1 MALRGLAN
9 RGGLAGRVVEN
20 VLAFNTATSRGVTTD
35 LSSITSTFL
44 NSSVQSS
51 LQGCSA
57 QCVRAFSSRTPI
69 HSSLLFSRAQAS
81 VSPFPFA
88 MVDARSLTR
97 SMVSLI
103 PRIHTRGM
111 AKNAKKL
118 EASGLKVWRPLTNG
132 QRGRVTTRRDDLWG
146 GKPHKA
152 LVMGKKRI
160 GGRNNQGRTTVFWRG
175 GGHKRL
181 YRIIDFKR
189 QLTGREG
196 IVRRIE
202 YDPNRSARIA
212 LIDYEGDVKATHYI
226 IAPEG
231 MKGGDPITQG
241 PDSPIKTGNA
251 LPLLNI
257 PVGTVVHNVE
267 LLPGKGAQM
276 SRSAGTSCTLVKKA
290 DDGYASIKLQSGEVR
305 LVLSRCYATIGVVS
319 NAQHANRKLGK
330 AGASRHLGRR
340 PHVRGVV
347 MNPVDHPM
355 GGGEG
360 RTSGGRPS
368 CTPWGVPCK
377 GYRTRNNPRTDAFR
391 ISRRPPKPSRK

>member
-1 MALRGLAN
+1 
-9 RGGLAGRVVEN
+9 
-20 VLAFNTATSRGVTTD
+20 
-35 LSSITSTFL
+35 
-44 NSSVQSS
+44 
-51 LQGCSA
+51 
-57 QCVRAFSSRTPI
+57 
-69 HSSLLFSRAQAS
+69 
-81 VSPFPFA
+81 
-88 MVDARSLTR
+88 
-97 SMVSLI
+97 
-103 PRIHTRGM
+103 M

-330 AGASRHLGRR
+330 AGASMHLGRR